1 HQRGRGRR
9 PRKRHGH
16 AGARENEAQPEHQA
30 AENREALAHGQ
41 PPMLAKAPRVAPPR
55 GELIPPADQ
64 EQARRN
70 QQPQVLRRRKPYSL
84 EIDAWQFSTHNFQ
97 RFKTRRATFLGSPTA
112 KASPSGVATT
122 SHPQPP
128 DPSPQLLPLADL
140 LTTFSSVRCVLS
152 LFSAF
157 GDDDLELVHVRGRR
171 RAAGLP
177 VQRRAG
183 RKILLV

>member
-1 HQRGRGRR
+1 
-9 PRKRHGH
+9 
-16 AGARENEAQPEHQA
+16 
-30 AENREALAHGQ
+30 
-41 PPMLAKAPRVAPPR
+41 
-55 GELIPPADQ
+55 
-64 EQARRN
+64 
-70 QQPQVLRRRKPYSL
+70 

-122 SHPQPP
+122 SHPQSPVP
-128 DPSPQLLPLADL
+128 SPQSPVPSPQLLPLADL

-183 RKILLV
+183 RKILLVGRPQLRPRRVLRRHGGPPAGEHLARADGELVVVRGVHGPRLARLSARGTARRLSFQDFAVALDDVVQAP